1 MTRETLL
8 QEFRAMLGWRYEWG
22 AAREGCVD
30 CSGAFVYAMN
40 RHGMSIYHGSNTI
53 WRAYLTEK
61 GAIDGEPPLGA
72 AVFKNRASGREPEK
86 YRGDGIGDMYH
97 IGLYAGD
104 GVVLEAR
111 SPEAGFVEGEIGRGW
126 THWGLVKGIDYG
138 GGGTMEEET
147 RLAVVTAETGSTVN
161 LRREPNGPL
170 VRRVP
175 LGTEVDVL
183 FTDGGWAYVDDGT
196 TRGYMMETY
205 LRYEHTEEG
214 GESGSDEL
222 LSIEKDAL
230 WDVYNRLGALL
241 GVRG

>member
-40 RHGMSIYHGSNTI
+40 RHGLSIYHGSNTI

-104 GVVLEAR
+104 GAGPLAQYDELYTHLLPESDVLALQQGVPVYSETELQKR
-111 SPEAGFVEGEIGRGW
+111 LE
-126 THWGLVKGIDYG
+126 DYG
-138 GGGTMEEET
+138 
-147 RLAVVTAETGSTVN
+147 L
-161 LRREPNGPL
+161 
-170 VRRVP
+170 
-175 LGTEVDVL
+175 
-183 FTDGGWAYVDDGT
+183 
-196 TRGYMMETY
+196 
-205 LRYEHTEEG
+205 
-214 GESGSDEL
+214 
-222 LSIEKDAL
+222 
-230 WDVYNRLGALL
+230 
-241 GVRG
+241 